1 MPPSLRTSKNVLS
14 LCFGAAAA
22 ARQVAR
28 RSCLFGRSGRFL
40 CLRVENER
48 NESEQDG
55 KSHDANNAGGGSRV
69 DY

>member
-1 MPPSLRTSKNVLS
+1 MKVLS
-14 LCFGAAAA
+14 LCFGGCGLLPG
-22 ARQVAR
+22 RLL

-55 KSHDANNAGGGSRV
+55 EGHDANSAGGGARV